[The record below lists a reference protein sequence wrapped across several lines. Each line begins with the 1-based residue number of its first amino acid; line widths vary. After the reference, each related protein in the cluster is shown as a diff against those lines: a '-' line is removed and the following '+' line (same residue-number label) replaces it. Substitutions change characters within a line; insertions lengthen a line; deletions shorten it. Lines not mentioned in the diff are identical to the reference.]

1 MVSPEIMTHGWC
13 MDPYGPV
20 DVERYC
26 WLVLLMTINKVY
38 NCTQQWPSWIGV
50 SEIVYTT
57 SNDIVYYDPFLLVAE
72 MFFGIGFITLRTIYK
87 YIFIENNARNLI
99 DVPIIYDIS
108 LLIEFL
114 SCDFSNPI

>member
-1 MVSPEIMTHGWC
+1 MVHGSIWPC
-13 MDPYGPV
+13 GC
-20 DVERYC
+20 RRI
-26 WLVLLMTINKVY
+26 LLISFIDDYNKVY

-87 YIFIENNARNLI
+87 YSFIETNTRNII

-108 LLIEFL
+108 
-114 SCDFSNPI
+114 C

>member
-1 MVSPEIMTHGWC
+1 MTS
-13 MDPYGPV
+13 
-20 DVERYC
+20 
-26 WLVLLMTINKVY
+26 NQVY

-57 SNDIVYYDPFLLVAE
+57 SNDIVYYDPLLLVAE

-87 YIFIENNARNLI
+87 YIFIETNARNLI

-108 LLIEFL
+108 
-114 SCDFSNPI
+114 C